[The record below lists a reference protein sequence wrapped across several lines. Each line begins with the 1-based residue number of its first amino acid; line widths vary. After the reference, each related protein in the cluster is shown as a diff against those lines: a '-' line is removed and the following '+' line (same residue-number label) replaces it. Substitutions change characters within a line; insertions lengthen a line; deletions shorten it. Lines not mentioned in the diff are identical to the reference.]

1 MSQDDDAPRVIE
13 ALEAAE
19 VLSTRTGVSA
29 SLVRGADAA
38 TGDVLRVT
46 DAEGRLLF
54 EHHSGTRVTVIVAPE
69 GDLELRAP
77 QGKVK
82 IVAAEGVEL
91 STPRLHA
98 EVGEAK
104 VEGRTLTAS
113 FDRVRQVVGVI
124 ETQAERVLER
134 AKNVYR
140 EVEELSQTRA
150 GRLRL
155 VAEKTVHMLG
165 QRTLIKAKE
174 DVKIKGDK
182 VYLA

>member
-1 MSQDDDAPRVIE
+1 VAHDTHDEGLVEP
-13 ALEAAE
+13 
-19 VLSTRTGVSA
+19 TRETLTTVTGVSA
-29 SLVRGADAA
+29 SLVRESA
-38 TGDVLRVT
+38 THVEVLRVT
-46 DAEGRLLF
+46 DAQGRLLF
-54 EHHSGTRVTVIVAPE
+54 EHHTHTGTTVIVAPE

-77 QGKVK
+77 AGKVK

-91 STPRLHA
+91 DTNSVHA
-98 EVGEAK
+98 RVGDATI
-104 VEGRTLTAS
+104 EGRSLSTT
-113 FDRVRQVVGVI
+113 FVRVRAVVGVI
-124 ETQAERVLER
+124 ETRAERVLER

-155 VAEKTVHMLG
+155 VAEKTLHILG

-174 DVKIKGDK
+174 DVKVKGDK

>member
-1 MSQDDDAPRVIE
+1 MTRDDSEAPVAVDVVDADRT
-13 ALEAAE
+13 L
-19 VLSTRTGVSA
+19 TTTTGVSA
-29 SLVRGADAA
+29 TLTRGAVDAE
-38 TGDVLRVT
+38 VLRVV

-54 EHHSGTRVTVIVAPE
+54 EHNTSTRVTVIVAPE

-77 QGKVK
+77 RGKVK
-82 IVAAEGVEL
+82 IVAAEGFEL
-91 STPRLHA
+91 EAPSVHA
-98 EVGEAK
+98 KVGEAR
-104 VEGRTLTAS
+104 VEGRTLSAT
-113 FDRVRQVVGVI
+113 FDRLKTAAGVV
-124 ETQAERVLER
+124 ETSAGRILER

-155 VAEKTVHMLG
+155 VAEKTVSLLG
-165 QRTLIKAKE
+165 QRAVVKAKE